1 MVMLNLKETN
11 RFDMNFTNSS
21 ALKIFTRKPRI
32 LLIED
37 SPIIQRVHV
46 GFLEW
51 LECLV
56 DVVDTGNKALQA
68 NINNYDLIFM
78 DIGLPDIDGFAVTKN
93 MRAKENETRRLPIIA
108 LTAYGDFL
116 TKEAKEAG
124 IDEVLVK
131 PMPPE
136 ELEEILKKWLPSL
149 LRVEISHGKT

>member
-1 MVMLNLKETN
+1 MHKEVIEFQGLDKTVMSQDILK
-11 RFDMNFTNSS
+11 DSS

-56 DVVDTGNKALQA
+56 DVVDCGEKALQA
-68 NINNYDLIFM
+68 DINNYDLVFM
-78 DIGLPDIDGFAVTKN
+78 DIGLPDIDGFAVTKK

-108 LTAYGDFL
+108 LTAYGDL
-116 TKEAKEAG
+116 LMDEAKEAG

-131 PMPPE
+131 PTPPE
-136 ELEEILKKWLPSL
+136 ELEEVLKRWLPCL
-149 LRVEISHGKT
+149 LR